1 MGSDRID
8 QCAIWGI
15 DSQWLLNQY
24 LQRIGPHLS
33 PLFAGQSIATDSDP
47 VLEVG
52 MNKNI
57 PLAIPLAPYKM
68 NERLLIQQGMFVMQ
82 GDISI
87 PFEENLK
94 VYDQQELRNHVVKL
108 TIPASQKAN
117 MLRNLTFMNIT
128 SGFHEVALLIK

>member
-1 MGSDRID
+1 
-8 QCAIWGI
+8 
-15 DSQWLLNQY
+15 
-24 LQRIGPHLS
+24 
-33 PLFAGQSIATDSDP
+33 
-47 VLEVG
+47 
-52 MNKNI
+52 
-57 PLAIPLAPYKM
+57 M